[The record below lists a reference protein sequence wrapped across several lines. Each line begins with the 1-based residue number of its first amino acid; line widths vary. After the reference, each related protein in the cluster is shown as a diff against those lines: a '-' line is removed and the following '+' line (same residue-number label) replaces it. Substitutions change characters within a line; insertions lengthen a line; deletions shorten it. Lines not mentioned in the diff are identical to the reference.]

1 MPELRQNRFNKEWV
15 IIATERAKRP
25 EEMGSKREA
34 RHLPHYSEKCPFC
47 PGNEHMAPPEVMH
60 INGVGDWQI
69 RVVPNKFSALAR
81 EGEPERKITRS
92 QRTMNGVGI
101 HDVIIEG
108 RDHAATTALMSDEQ
122 VANIIRCYRTR
133 YLDCAADSRITH
145 ITIFKNHGEAAGTSL
160 EHPHSQLIA
169 TPVISHQVRDRM
181 YEALRHYDEYG
192 ECIFCAV
199 MEEELHSK
207 ARLVIVTDHFIA
219 LEPFASATP
228 FATQILPRRHM
239 ASFGDISDEEI
250 EDLGRVL
257 RKVLAKLYLGLQDP
271 DFNYTIRSAPAENRG
286 VMYYHWYLSI
296 IPRLTRVAGFELG
309 SGMFINTVPPEDAA
323 SYLRGIKLP
332 EGNSAEMSAEPE
344 IVANS

>member
-25 EEMGSKREA
+25 EQLKVQREKKV
-34 RHLPHYSEKCPFC
+34 LPHYSAQCPFC
-47 PGNEHMAPPEVMH
+47 PGNEHMAPPEVMR
-60 INGVGDWQI
+60 INDHETEWQV
-69 RVVPNKFSALAR
+69 RVVPNKFAALSR
-81 EGEPERKITRS
+81 EGEPERKISRS

-108 RDHAATTALMSDEQ
+108 RDHAAATALVTDEQ
-122 VANIIRCYRTR
+122 VANIVRCYHTR
-133 YLDCAADSRITH
+133 YQDVSADPRVTH

-192 ECIFCAV
+192 ECIFCAAID
-199 MEEELHSK
+199 EELHSK
-207 ARLVIVTDHFIA
+207 SRLVVVTDHFVA
-219 LEPFASATP
+219 LEPFAAPTP
-228 FATQILPRRHM
+228 FATHIFPRRHM
-239 ASFGDISDEEI
+239 ASFGDIREDEI
-250 EDLGRVL
+250 IDLGNVL
-257 RKVLAKLYLGLQDP
+257 RQVLAKLYFGLEDP

-323 SYLRGIKLP
+323 NYLRSVKVP
-332 EGNSAEMSAEPE
+332 RAEVISVP
-344 IVANS
+344 

>member
-25 EEMGSKREA
+25 EELKVKREV
-34 RHLPHYSEKCPFC
+34 HPLPHYSEKCPFC
-47 PGNEHMAPPEVMH
+47 PGNEHMAPPEVMR
-60 INGVGDWQI
+60 INDHGTDWQI
-69 RVVPNKFSALAR
+69 RVVPNKFAALAR
-81 EGEPERKITRS
+81 EGEPERKISRS

-101 HDVIIEG
+101 HDVIVEG

-122 VANIIRCYRTR
+122 VGNIIRCYRSR
-133 YLDCAADSRITH
+133 YIDVAADPRITH
-145 ITIFKNHGEAAGTSL
+145 VTIFKNHGEAAGTSL

-192 ECIFCAV
+192 ECIFCA
-199 MEEELHSK
+199 MLDEELHAK
-207 ARLVIVTDHFIA
+207 ARLVEVTEHFVA
-219 LEPFASATP
+219 LEPFASPTP
-228 FATQILPRRHM
+228 FVTHIFPRRHM
-239 ASFGDISDEEI
+239 ASFGDVSEVEM

-257 RKVLAKLYLGLQDP
+257 RKVLAKLYFGLHDP

-286 VMYYHWYLSI
+286 VMYYHWYLSV

-309 SGMFINTVPPEDAA
+309 SGMFINTVLPEDAA
-323 SYLRGIKLP
+323 GFLRNVEIPDNVGTSEEI
-332 EGNSAEMSAEPE
+332 ESAK
-344 IVANS
+344 